1 MILFLAFFATIFG
14 VAQTAFCSL
23 EDVTTLSIV
32 PSEIRLNG
40 QTENHQ
46 ILALIEASNSHKD
59 ATGRATITSENQNV
73 AVVRDGRVYPKSNG
87 TTIVTASVDGMTAR
101 STVTVT
107 NFEYR
112 RPIGFHSDVLAAL
125 TKAGCNMGACHGSP
139 SGKGGFRLSLRG
151 YDPKLDL
158 ETLRGEFFNRR
169 SNILNPDESLLLQK
183 PLMQVAHGGGQRIK
197 KADAVHTVLH
207 SWISEGMQIESA
219 GTATLQSIQIL
230 PSDRV
235 LMDESSK
242 QQLLVLASFSDGNV
256 RDITELTAFD
266 SSDESIATVSN
277 DGLVHREGRG
287 EATILARYVDRM
299 ATSKITFLTDR
310 KKYNW
315 KIPQTPSEIDRLVF
329 RKLHQLQIQ
338 PSQPCSD
345 TDFLRRATLDLTGR
359 LPTLAESRD
368 FAANTSQNRRSALV
382 DKLLADDDHAK
393 FWSMKW
399 ADLLRC
405 NSKRMT
411 SNGAHKFRRWLF
423 EVVRSDLPLDQFAE
437 QLLTASGSTNS
448 NPATNYWRASRDSLD
463 ATETTAQLFLGIRI
477 QCAKCHNHPFEKWT
491 QDDYYGMA
499 AAFHRVGRK
508 ASAGKDNETIF
519 VKQQGEVKQPRTGE
533 TMKVRL
539 LLRGSVDVPN
549 KNDRRQ
555 VFANWLTAESNPFFA
570 KSLANRIWG
579 HLTGRGIVE
588 PVDDFRDSNPP
599 SNPDLLD
606 FLASELVNSGYSMRH
621 LIRTIMNSQTY
632 QLAAKR
638 NKFNSDDELY
648 FSHGMTRMLTAE
660 QLLDAI
666 CQVTGVAET
675 FPGMPIGSRAIDL
688 ADPPKTHDFLQAFG
702 QPKRELT
709 CECERSTDSNLGQ
722 ALQLING
729 PIVHNKIRSPQG
741 ILHQWIAAGKSDIQ
755 IIESLYLAAFSR
767 KPAEGEVQI
776 SLQHIAT
783 NSDRIL
789 ALQDIFWAVINSK
802 EFLFQH

>member
-1 MILFLAFFATIFG
+1 MIHFLAFFAIVFG
-14 VAQTAFCSL
+14 AAQTAFCSL
-23 EDVTTLSIV
+23 EDAATLSIV

-40 QTENHQ
+40 QLEDHQ
-46 ILALIEASNSHKD
+46 VLVLMEASNSHKD
-59 ATGRATITSENQNV
+59 ATRKATIISENQNV
-73 AVVRDGRVYPKSNG
+73 AVVRNGRIYPKSNG
-87 TTIVTASVDGMTAR
+87 TATVTASVEGMTAH

-107 NFEYR
+107 NFEYK
-112 RPIGFHSDVLAAL
+112 RPISFHSDVLAAL

-169 SNILNPDESLLLQK
+169 SNILDPNESLLLQK

-197 KADAVHTVLH
+197 KADAVHSVIH
-207 SWISEGMQIESA
+207 GWISEGMQIEPADS
-219 GTATLQSIQIL
+219 ATLQSIQIL

-235 LMDESSK
+235 LMDESSH
-242 QQLLVLASFSDGNV
+242 QQLLVLASFSDGSV
-256 RDITELTAFD
+256 RDITKLTAFD
-266 SSDESIATVSN
+266 SSDESIATVSD
-277 DGLVHREGRG
+277 DGIVHREGRG
-287 EATILARYVDRM
+287 EATVLARYVDRM
-299 ATSKITFLTDR
+299 STSKIAFLTDR
-310 KKYNW
+310 KQYNW
-315 KIPQTPSEIDRLVF
+315 EIPQTPSEIDQLVF

-359 LPTLAESRD
+359 LPTLSESRD

-405 NSKRMT
+405 NSERLT

-423 EVVRSDLPLDQFAE
+423 EVVKSDMPLDQFAE
-437 QLLTASGSTNS
+437 QLLTANGSTNS

-508 ASAGKDNETIF
+508 ASARKDNETIF

-549 KNDRRQ
+549 EKDRRQ
-555 VFANWLTAESNPFFA
+555 VFSNWLTAESNPFFA

-579 HLTGRGIVE
+579 HMTGRGIVE

-599 SNPDLLD
+599 SNPELLD

-621 LIRTIMNSQTY
+621 LIRTIMSSQTY

-638 NKFNSDDELY
+638 NDFNSDDELY

-666 CQVTGVAET
+666 CQVTGVAES

-729 PIVHNKIRSPQG
+729 PIVHNKIRSRQG
-741 ILHQWIAAGKSDIQ
+741 NLHHWIADGKSDSE
-755 IIESLYLAAFSR
+755 IIESIYLAAFSR
-767 KPAEGEVQI
+767 PPAEAEVQI
-776 SLQHIAT
+776 SLKHIAT
-783 NSDRIL
+783 NKDRVL